1 VFLPPGPDLAWRGNY
16 VSLPAATLKAPIEG
30 NRTVPVEISW
40 LKDGAPPSYTVVFN
54 AREQRVTPLS
64 QIAAV
69 HISNIH
75 SSVPVRLL
83 FPDTGF
89 EIELGPALE
98 GYYPVVTNGL
108 EFVVYAPLIPSGTDG
123 VSIQVLNFLPPPL
136 VFGST
141 PGGTGVAGV
150 SHIDTAAP
158 LAGGPITATGT
169 ISLQTPLAIQ
179 YGGTGQATP
188 DLALDALA
196 ETGGTTSGLLAR
208 NSAGNWVMEPLSAG
222 GTPALPMSIL
232 NGGTG
237 ASTGFLGLDN
247 LTAAGSQ
254 TGQLARAANGT
265 WTLSPA
271 GAGTI
276 TGVTPGPGIA
286 GGGNAGNVTVALA
299 SYVEGYNHAQPVMTG
314 GGNITWGGIGGRLG
328 WSASLMCMP
337 VSSATTASNNLTI
350 DQPTSGTIPA
360 GNTYDGVARTWTAA
374 GIVLT
379 AWEALYAVH
388 TLGGVQSDITF
399 WVAAYTGV
407 SPIASNWILIGT
419 VNGTGGA
426 VKLGTGE
433 FIQPGKTIVSG
444 DQYVSKTGD
453 TMSGNLTIA
462 PAASNA
468 ILTVNGPASVQS
480 TIIFSEAGT
489 AKFQIGRHLDNSF
502 FIYDFVNSITALSIS
517 PTGTLWLGESGQIQI
532 PYAGPLAPLAVTS
545 VTLSADPTQPLQ
557 AATKQYV
564 DARSG
569 FTQAV
574 ADPLYVNV
582 TGDTMTGTL
591 VVQSAVQAQVQFL
604 NTVPANTAG
613 GLWRI
618 TVGSGGNLNFQQNTA
633 AGDFASGVLTPLF
646 FAPVTGNATFSG
658 NVGALNYQ
666 IADGATGAAGVFGFI
681 GGANGPSMIAY
692 GNTSGGQGNM
702 EFRAHNA
709 RKMLIADTEIYA
721 DVSLLVGGSGNGIP
735 TQAGSVVAGYLATR
749 QLLGFNAVF
758 DGAIWR
764 SIQSG
769 YSAAINHDLGS
780 GNFAIQVTTSS
791 AGDGGAGVSPNTA
804 IIVKPDGS
812 CLNNSGTWG
821 LISDVTVKSDIQPYL
836 RGLDAIL
843 ALECVA
849 YVYNENAPFKDTDNR
864 VRYGLIADQVKP
876 HIPEACGTFDYN
888 DPEKDEVITLSTLD
902 PGSLTYVLINA
913 IKELKAELD
922 ALKAG
927 SN

>member
-1 VFLPPGPDLAWRGNY
+1 MFLPPGPDLAWRGNY

-40 LKDGAPPSYTVVFN
+40 QRDGVAPSYSVVFN

-108 EFVVYAPLIPSGTDG
+108 EFTAYVPLIPSGTDG

-158 LAGGPITATGT
+158 LTGGPITATGT
-169 ISLQTPLAIQ
+169 VSLQTPLAIQ

-208 NSAGNWVMEPLSAG
+208 NSAGNWVMQPLSAG

-237 ASTGFLGLDN
+237 ATTGFLGLDN

-254 TGQLARAANGT
+254 TGQLARAANGS
-265 WTLSPA
+265 WVLSPA

-276 TGVTPGPGIA
+276 TGVTPGAGIA
-286 GGGNAGNVTVALA
+286 GGGTSGNVAVALA
-299 SYVEGYNHAQPVMTG
+299 SYVEGYNHAQHVMTG

-328 WSASLMCMP
+328 WSAAFMCMP
-337 VSSATTASNNLTI
+337 ISSATTPSNNLTI

-379 AWEALYAVH
+379 AWEALYVVH
-388 TLGGVQSDITF
+388 TLGGVQNALTY
-399 WVAAYTGV
+399 WVAAYSGT
-407 SPIASNWILIGT
+407 SPIASNWILIAT

-426 VKLGTGE
+426 LKLGTGE
-433 FIQPGKTIVSG
+433 FIQPGKTIISG
-444 DQYVSKTGD
+444 DQYVSK
-453 TMSGNLTIA
+453 N
-462 PAASNA
+462 
-468 ILTVNGPASVQS
+468 
-480 TIIFSEAGT
+480 AGT
-489 AKFQIGRHLDNSF
+489 ALTPLTVYDPATLAVGIGGQLNLSGVSLGGVAHYAAIAGYAIDGSAGTEMGSLIFKTILNGVLSEKARLTFNGLLA
-502 FIYDFVNSITALSIS
+502 IGDFAFGGSGSPGLKANGTTLQVRLADDSNFAPLAALSI
-517 PTGTLWLGESGQIQI
+517 
-532 PYAGPLAPLAVTS
+532 
-545 VTLSADPTQPLQ
+545 TLSADPTAPLQ

-582 TGDTMTGTL
+582 SGDAMTAGDLTLFRDPTQPLHAATKQYADSKLTQAAADARYVDVAGDTMTGALTFNGAAGSYRVIQGQTNGSQRWAL
-591 VVQSAVQAQVQFL
+591 L
-604 NTVPANTAG
+604 LGNTTAE
-613 GLWRI
+613 
-618 TVGSGGNLNFQQNTA
+618 SGGNAGSDFGLTA
-633 AGDFASGVLTPLF
+633 YNDAGSPISTPLTISRS
-646 FAPVTGNATFSG
+646 TGNATFGGAVNVNASG
-658 NVGALNYQ
+658 SYPMTITAPNDGSYSRVRTAITGNRTWAFGASPDGTYV
-666 IADGATGAAGVFGFI
+666 IADETALAQRFVIKQDGV
-681 GGANGPSMIAY
+681 
-692 GNTSGGQGNM
+692 
-702 EFRAHNA
+702 
-709 RKMLIADTEIYA
+709 
-721 DVSLLVGGSGNGIP
+721 
-735 TQAGSVVAGYLATR
+735 
-749 QLLGFNAVF
+749 
-758 DGAIWR
+758 
-764 SIQSG
+764 
-769 YSAAINHDLGS
+769 
-780 GNFAIQVTTSS
+780 
-791 AGDGGAGVSPNTA
+791 
-804 IIVKPDGS
+804 
-812 CLNNSGTWG
+812 CLNTTGSWGT
-821 LISDVTVKSDIQPYL
+821 ISDASVKSNIQPYS
-836 RGLDAIL
+836 RGLEAIL
-843 ALECVA
+843 ALEPVA
-849 YVYNENAPFKDTDNR
+849 YVYNENAPFGGADGM
-864 VRYGLIADQVKP
+864 VRYGLVADQVQP
-876 HIPEACGTFDYN
+876 HIPEAVGTYEHRP
-888 DPEKDEVITLSTLD
+888 DPEKDETITLSTLD

-913 IKELKAELD
+913 IKELKLEIDGLNAVIG
-922 ALKAG
+922 ALSRAQYQE
-927 SN
+927 SNRG